1 MMDGD
6 PIVIRDQVNEILELV
21 PSVPRLH
28 KLGTLLR
35 GLEYDG
41 DEDTGVDTDMDDDMD
56 DDRPVSASATLRH
69 LRETNRLIRR
79 NVGSL
84 PTRTHNEISKRAKRT
99 RKRHQR

>member
-41 DEDTGVDTDMDDDMD
+41 DEDKDVQIL
-56 DDRPVSASATLRH
+56 TL
-69 LRETNRLIRR
+69 E
-79 NVGSL
+79 
-84 PTRTHNEISKRAKRT
+84 
-99 RKRHQR
+99 